1 MNITTIGLD
10 IAKNVFAV
18 CGLNTHGKP
27 VLKKTLKRAQV
38 LTYFANLPACLIG
51 IEACPGAHYW
61 ARELFN
67 LGHTVKL
74 LPAQHVKRYLTGDK
88 TDARDAMAIAEALT
102 RPTMT
107 FVAVNTEAQQDLQML
122 HRVRER
128 LVKQRRALLLQIRG
142 LLNEYGIVFATGTSH
157 YEAML
162 QTQIADE
169 QRFSG
174 LARTLW
180 QELLN
185 QLQDVEMRIAA
196 CDTHL
201 NNVCRDNEDVKRLR
215 AIPGIGP
222 VIATALVA
230 SVGNAQQFRNGRK
243 LAACLGLVP
252 TEYSSGGKQK
262 QYGISKRGNK
272 YLRTQLI
279 HGARSALRW
288 ASKRTDRL
296 SQWALAIQAKHGFN
310 VASVALANKLARIAW
325 VILAKHTHYQERHVM
340 VV

>member
-10 IAKNVFAV
+10 IAKHVFAV
-18 CGLNTHGKP
+18 CGLDAFGKP

-38 LTYFANLPACLIG
+38 LIYFANLPACLIG

-88 TDARDAMAIAEALT
+88 TDARDAMAIAEAVT

-107 FVAVNTEAQQDLQML
+107 FVSVNTEAQQDLQMI
-122 HRVRER
+122 HRIRER

-142 LLNEYGIVFATGTSH
+142 LLNEYGIIFPQGAGRYDEV
-157 YEAML
+157 L
-162 QTQIADE
+162 QAQMADT

-174 LARTLW
+174 LARMLW
-180 QELLN
+180 QDLQA
-185 QLQDVEMRIAA
+185 QLHDVEHRLANY
-196 CDTHL
+196 DRHL
-201 NNVCRDNEDVKRLR
+201 TQACRDSDDVKRLL

-222 VIATALVA
+222 VTATALVA
-230 SVGNAQQFRNGRK
+230 SVGNAQHFRNGRK

-279 HGARSALRW
+279 HGARAALRC
-288 ASKRTDRL
+288 AGKRTDRL
-296 SQWALAIQAKHGFN
+296 SQWVVAIQAKHGYN
-310 VASVALANKLARIAW
+310 VAAVALANKLARIAW
-325 VILAKHTHYQERHVM
+325 VILAKQADYDARKLM
-340 VV
+340 PA

>member
-10 IAKNVFAV
+10 IAKHVFAV
-18 CGLNTHGKP
+18 CGLDAHGKP
-27 VLKKTLKRAQV
+27 VLRKSLKRPQV

-88 TDARDAMAIAEALT
+88 TDARDAMAIAEAVT

-107 FVAVNTEAQQDLQML
+107 FVAVNTEAQQDLQMV
-122 HRVRER
+122 HRIRER

-142 LLNEYGIVFATGTSH
+142 LLNEYGIIFPQGASRYDEV
-157 YEAML
+157 L
-162 QTQIADE
+162 QTQMADT
-169 QRFSG
+169 QKFSG
-174 LARTLW
+174 LARMLW
-180 QELLN
+180 QDLQA
-185 QLQDVEMRIAA
+185 QLHDVEHRLATY
-196 CDTHL
+196 DRHL
-201 NNVCRDNEDVKRLR
+201 TQACRDSDDVKRLL

-222 VIATALVA
+222 VVATALVA
-230 SVGNAQQFRNGRK
+230 SVGNAQHFRSGRK
-243 LAACLGLVP
+243 LAASLGLVP

-262 QYGISKRGNK
+262 QYGISKRGNT

-279 HGARSALRW
+279 HGARSALRC
-288 ASKRTDRL
+288 AGKRTDRL
-296 SQWALAIQAKHGFN
+296 LQWAVTIQAKHGYN
-310 VASVALANKLARIAW
+310 VAAVALANKLARVAW
-325 VILAKHTHYQERHVM
+325 VILAKHADYEAKRLM
-340 VV
+340 PA